1 VKGSGIR
8 DQALKE
14 KRIMLDTR
22 GEAMGAKPQA
32 RLETA
37 GGKRYPLIEDRLA
50 RLRFEHRYRFLRR
63 VDTAQDARIMLDGEP
78 VLLFCSNNYLGLANH
93 PALQAAARE
102 AVDRFGCGSGAS
114 RLISGNMH
122 LHEEL
127 EERLARFKR
136 YPACILFGSGY
147 AANVGVL
154 SSLMEAGD
162 IIFSDALN
170 HASIIDGCRLSR
182 ADVRIY
188 RHRDTEHLESLMKEA
203 QGYRKRLIVTDTLFS
218 MGGDLAPLPD
228 LVTLARRYDSMLM
241 LDEAHAVGVMGSK
254 GRGVAEHYDLDDA
267 ADISVGTLGK
277 ALGSFGAFAVCRPA
291 IREFLVN
298 HARSLIYSTSLPPP
312 VLAAA
317 AKALEV
323 LEAEPARRERLAE
336 NANHLAKGIR
346 ALGFSVPEPVTPI
359 QSVVMGEEARAMSLC
374 ERLLLRGV
382 YAQGIRPPTV
392 PPESSRIRFSL
403 MATHSRADIVEAL
416 NALSSS
422 LATPDTGPAEPAP
435 GAGVG

>member
-1 VKGSGIR
+1 MNETMMPKTDEHPGRSTDGPYSLI
-8 DQALKE
+8 E
-14 KRIMLDTR
+14 N
-22 GEAMGAKPQA
+22 
-32 RLETA
+32 RLE
-37 GGKRYPLIEDRLA
+37 
-50 RLRFEHRYRFLRR
+50 RLRSEDRYRFLRR
-63 VDTAQDARIMLDGEP
+63 VETAQEARIALDGRS

-93 PALQAAARE
+93 PDLRAAAHE

-147 AANVGVL
+147 AANVGIL

-162 IIFSDALN
+162 VIFSDALN

-182 ADVRIY
+182 ADVKIY
-188 RHRDTEHLESLMKEA
+188 RHRDADHLASLMQDA
-203 QGYRKRLIVTDTLFS
+203 GAYRKRLIVTDTLFS
-218 MGGDLAPLPD
+218 MDGDLAPLPD
-228 LVTLARRYDSMLM
+228 LVRLARRHDSLLM
-241 LDEAHAVGVMGSK
+241 IDEAHAVGVMGRN
-254 GRGVAEHYDLDDA
+254 GRGAAEHFALDES

-277 ALGSFGAFAVCRPA
+277 ALGSFGAFAVCRPE

-312 VLAAA
+312 VMAAA
-317 AKALEV
+317 IRALGI
-323 LEAEPARRERLAE
+323 LEEEPARRARLAA
-336 NANHLAKGIR
+336 NARQLATGIR

-359 QSVVMGEEARAMSLC
+359 QSVVMGEEAKAMSLC
-374 ERLLLRGV
+374 EHLLRRGI

-392 PPESSRIRFSL
+392 PPETSRIRFSL
-403 MATHSRADIVEAL
+403 MATHTDEDIREAL
-416 NALSSS
+416 DGLSDS
-422 LATPDTGPAEPAP
+422 LAAMGSPSLLRTGQ
-435 GAGVG
+435 

>member
-1 VKGSGIR
+1 MKGQERMGI
-8 DQALKE
+8 
-14 KRIMLDTR
+14 
-22 GEAMGAKPQA
+22 KPQ
-32 RLETA
+32 RIPETNA
-37 GGKRYPLIEDRLA
+37 EKPYPLIEDRME
-50 RLRFEHRYRFLRR
+50 RLRTEHRYRFLRR
-63 VDTAQDARIMLDGEP
+63 VDTAQEARILLDGEP

-122 LHEEL
+122 LHELL

-147 AANVGVL
+147 SANVGIL

-162 IIFSDALN
+162 VIFSDALN

-188 RHRDTEHLESLMKEA
+188 RHRDADHLESLLEDA
-203 QGYRKRLIVTDTLFS
+203 TGYRNRLIVTDTLFS
-218 MGGDLAPLPD
+218 MDGDLAPLPD
-228 LVTLARRYDSMLM
+228 LVRLAWRHDCMLM
-241 LDEAHAVGVMGSK
+241 LDEAHALGVMGPN
-254 GRGVAEHYDLDDA
+254 GRGVAEHYGLDDA

-277 ALGSFGAFAVCRPA
+277 ALGSYGAFAVCRPEV
-291 IREFLVN
+291 REFLVN

-317 AKALEV
+317 AKALEI
-323 LEAEPARRERLAE
+323 LEAEPGRRKHLAE
-336 NANHLAKGIR
+336 NARRLAQGIR
-346 ALGFSVPEPVTPI
+346 ALGFSVPEPITPI
-359 QSVVMGEEARAMSLC
+359 QSVIMGEEAKAMSLC
-374 ERLLLRGV
+374 EQLLVRRV

-392 PPESSRIRFSL
+392 PPETSRIRFSL
-403 MATHSRADIVEAL
+403 MATHTDEDIREAL
-416 NALSSS
+416 DALSSS
-422 LATPDTGPAEPAP
+422 LAALDAASLRHAQES
-435 GAGVG
+435 